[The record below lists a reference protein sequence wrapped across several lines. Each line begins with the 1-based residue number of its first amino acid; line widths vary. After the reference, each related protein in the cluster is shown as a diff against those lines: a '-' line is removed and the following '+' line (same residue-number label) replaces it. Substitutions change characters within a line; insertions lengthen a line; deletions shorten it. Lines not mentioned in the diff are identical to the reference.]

1 MNRKP
6 ADKTYA
12 YLLGCY
18 FGDASVFKRGNTYAY
33 SFECIDKEF
42 IDKVANCLHD
52 FINREVHTHQRQG
65 TNKYYLQ
72 VSSKDFKVFV
82 DDTAGCRYIPE
93 YVYHWGDTLKRE
105 FLEGVLDSDGWISQR
120 SNPNG
125 NTQWMMGYGTTYSWT
140 YDIKKMLQSF
150 GVVCGKTREIP
161 TKNKVQLSFT
171 INLQSF
177 IESGFKFNIIRKQT
191 KVNAYREKR
200 MKSQRLYDNTD

>member
-42 IDKVANCLHD
+42 IDKVADCLSR
-52 FINREVHTHQRQG
+52 FINRDVRVHQRVG

-72 VSSKDFKVFV
+72 VCSKEFKVLV
-82 DDTAGCRYIPE
+82 DDTAGCRYIPD
-93 YVYHWGDTLKRE
+93 YVYQWSEELKKE
-105 FLEGVLDSDGWISQR
+105 FLEGVLDSDGWVSQR

-125 NTQWMMGYGTTYSWT
+125 NTRWMMGYGTTYSWT
-140 YDIKKMLQSF
+140 YDIKRMLQSL
-150 GVVCGKTREIP
+150 GVSCGKTREIQ

-171 INLQSF
+171 MNLKSF
-177 IESGFKFNIIRKQT
+177 IESGLKFNIVRKQ
-191 KVNAYREKR
+191 KRLNNYREKR

>member
-18 FGDASVFKRGNTYAY
+18 FGDASVFKKGNTYAY

-42 IDKVANCLHD
+42 IDKVASCLQD
-52 FINREVHTHQRQG
+52 FVNREVHVHQRTG

-72 VSSKDFKVFV
+72 VSSKDFKMFI

-93 YVYHWGDTLKRE
+93 YVYHWDDALKRE

-125 NTQWMMGYGTTYSWT
+125 NCNWQMGYGTTYSWT

-150 GVVCGKTREIP
+150 GIVCCKMREIP
-161 TKNKVQLSFT
+161 TKNKVQLNFT
-171 INLQSF
+171 INIQSF